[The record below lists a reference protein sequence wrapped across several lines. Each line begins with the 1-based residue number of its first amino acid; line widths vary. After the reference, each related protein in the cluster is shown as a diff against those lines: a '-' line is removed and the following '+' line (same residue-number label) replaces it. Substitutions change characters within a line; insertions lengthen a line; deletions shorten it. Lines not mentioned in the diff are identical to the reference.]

1 MASCHQQIEWTVC
14 NYAFDKKGMTTKDG
28 KVLNFI
34 ILLLRSSVLDDF
46 QGCFWPIIASH
57 VSTQANLALRPGNHA
72 KTSNNLLPYY
82 WILILSVCRLLFLKG
97 DFLRRKYSS
106 QYFYLYFCWV
116 FTVLFTYIF
125 IFNLWRFWFYIITK

>member
-34 ILLLRSSVLDDF
+34 ILLIRSSVLDDF

-82 WILILSVCRLLFLKG
+82 LILILSECRLLFLKG

-106 QYFYLYFCWV
+106 KVLLFIFLLSFYGTFHLYFYF
-116 FTVLFTYIF
+116 
-125 IFNLWRFWFYIITK
+125 